1 MPSSWVYIVASRSR
15 VLYIGVTNDLQRRV
29 DEHKSGQGDGFTKR
43 YRVTRL
49 VFCEMFLDIEDAI
62 AREKQLK
69 GWRRSRKVELIERR
83 NPLWEDLA
91 ERKVSTEPLT

>member
-1 MPSSWVYIVASRSR
+1 MKSSWVYIMASRSR

-29 DEHKSGQGDGFTKR
+29 DEHKGGRVDGFTKR

-49 VFCEMFLDIEDAI
+49 VYSELFLDIEHAI

-83 NPLWEDLA
+83 NPHWQDLA
-91 ERKVSTEPLT
+91 ERKGSTMPST

>member
-1 MPSSWVYIVASRSR
+1 MASRSR
-15 VLYIGVTNDLQRRV
+15 VLYIGVTNDLQRRL
-29 DEHKSGQGDGFTKR
+29 DEHKSGQVDGFTKR

-49 VFCEMFLDIEDAI
+49 VYNELFLNIEDAI

-83 NPLWEDLA
+83 NPLWQDLA
-91 ERKVSTEPLT
+91 ERRGGTERFT